1 MEQTLLVCKHLYRT
15 KFEYERYQGNDD
27 ILALVEKGSFRLSDG
42 TGEVTVSELEAVCFK
57 AGKLYER
64 YVTEP
69 VILYLF
75 RYRGGNSCLPSGK
88 LTFRD
93 RDRVRSTIRL
103 LQGLDSGNYQDEH
116 GIREALF
123 WDLINQYRLENP
135 ADPQNLESTDPVIA
149 KALTELQSSLH
160 KKVDLRALAEKYYL
174 SYVQFSRRFKVVMD
188 MTPQE
193 YITDLRLKKA
203 KTLLADSDL
212 TVKEIA
218 RSCGFANEYYFSNF
232 FHKHL
237 SMAPSA
243 FRKMEKTTEKL

>member
-1 MEQTLLVCKHLYRT
+1 MEQTLLACKHLYRS
-15 KFEYERYQGNDD
+15 KFEYEHYQGKDD
-27 ILALVEKGSFRLSDG
+27 ILALVEKGSFRVNDG
-42 TGEVTVSELEAVCFK
+42 TGETSVSELEAVCFK
-57 AGKLYER
+57 AGKHYER

-69 VILYLF
+69 VVLYLF
-75 RYRGGNSCLPSGK
+75 RYRGGNSILPSGK

-93 RDRVRSTIRL
+93 RDRIRSTIRL
-103 LQGLDSGNYQDEH
+103 LRGVEDAPCYDEH
-116 GIREALF
+116 GARELLF
-123 WDLINQYRLENP
+123 WDIVNQYRLENP
-135 ADPQNLESTDPVIA
+135 AVLQNQGDTDPVVA

-160 KKVDLRALAEKYYL
+160 KKVELRALAEKYYL
-174 SYVQFSRRFKVVMD
+174 SYVQFSRRFKAVMD

-232 FHKHL
+232 FHKHQ
-237 SMAPSA
+237 SMAPSQ
-243 FRKMEKTTEKL
+243 FRKTEKTTEKL